1 MEFLLEIST
10 EEMSA
15 SHIKT
20 GLAQLEERIG
30 KTLQDSRIVCLS
42 LETYGTCRRLV
53 VAGDFAPKQ
62 EDREGV
68 VIGPPKEV
76 AFAADGSPTPAA
88 SGFARSQNAE
98 VESLQVV
105 ATPKGEYIGLK
116 RTTQGRATGE
126 ILADALPGI
135 ITSLSFPKMM
145 KWGDV
150 NLRFSRP
157 IKNILALWDEH
168 VLSFSIQ
175 GIKSNDLVSGHKL
188 LSPKR
193 FQVKSFREYR
203 AGLKKNKVILSADE
217 RKQLIIRQIGKR
229 LGPLKAQVF
238 PDEELL
244 EKLTFDVEFP
254 YVFRGDF
261 PREYLRLPLEVLSV
275 AMREGQKLFSVVRE
289 GRQLPLFLGVADAP
303 KDPKRLI
310 RRGNERVLRARLEDA
325 RFFWEQ
331 DLKIPLARRAAGLR
345 KVVFQEKL
353 GSYEEKR
360 ARLKLIIAY
369 LCDRFDEKKLKK
381 EAAQAADLCKVDLLS
396 EMVREFPG
404 LQGKVGGLYARE
416 EGYPPA
422 VSQAIYEHYQ
432 PVGLED
438 VPPSSLG
445 GALLSLADK
454 IDSIVG
460 VVGIGIQVTGS
471 SDAFGLRRHANGICR
486 IILDRKLS
494 LSLDLLLE
502 KAIAAYGDILER
514 PKEEIVGYCRT
525 FFEQRLRF
533 IYESQG
539 YRYDL
544 VSAALG
550 AGLDNISLSLLRL
563 KALDALKKSPYFE
576 PFILMAKRVNNIL
589 RDRPSHP
596 LNGELFVDKEEKEL
610 WSSFAIIRDN
620 VRPLIEEGD
629 FARAQN
635 MIFKLQSPL
644 NAFFDKVLVM
654 AEDKKL
660 RQNRLALLGE
670 LSRLLL
676 AIADYSQIVV
686 EGEKKG
692 TSA

>member
-10 EEMSA
+10 EEMPS
-15 SHIKT
+15 SHIKA
-20 GLAQLEERIG
+20 GLAQLEEKLG
-30 KTLQDSRIVCLS
+30 KTLQDSRIVCFS
-42 LETYGTCRRLV
+42 LQTYGTSRRLV
-53 VAGDFAPKQ
+53 VVGDFAAQQ
-62 EDREGV
+62 EDREEV
-68 VIGPPKEV
+68 VIGPPKEK

-88 SGFARSQNAE
+88 SGFARSHNVG
-98 VESLQVV
+98 VENLRVV
-105 ATPKGEYIGLK
+105 TTPKGKYIGLK

-126 ILADALPGI
+126 ILAEALPGI

-145 KWGDV
+145 KWGEV

-157 IKNILALWDEH
+157 IKNILALWDGH

-175 GIKSNDLVSGHKL
+175 GIQSNDLVSGHKL
-188 LSPKR
+188 LSPHR
-193 FQVKSFREYR
+193 FRVKSFREYR
-203 AGLKKNKVILSADE
+203 TGLKKNMVILSADE
-217 RKQLIIRQIGKR
+217 RKNLILRQIEKR
-229 LGPLKAQVF
+229 LGPLLAQVF

-244 EKLTFDVEFP
+244 EKLTFDVEYP

-275 AMREGQKLFSVVRE
+275 AMREGQNLFSVVRE
-289 GRQLPLFLGVADAP
+289 SRQLPLFLGVADAP

-331 DLKIPLARRAAGLR
+331 DLKVPLARRAAGLR
-345 KVVFQEKL
+345 RVVFREKL
-353 GSYEEKR
+353 GSYDEKR
-360 ARLKLIIAY
+360 ARLKLLVAY
-369 LCDRFDEKKLKK
+369 LCDRLDEKRLRK
-381 EAAQAADLCKVDLLS
+381 EAVQAAELCKVDLLT

-404 LQGKVGGLYARE
+404 LQGRVGGLYARE

-438 VPPSSLG
+438 ASPSSLA

-454 IDSIVG
+454 IDAIVG
-460 VVGIGIQVTGS
+460 AVGIGVQVTGS
-471 SDAFGLRRHANGICR
+471 SDPFGLRRNANGVCR

-494 LSLDLLLE
+494 LSLALLLE
-502 KAIAAYGDILER
+502 KAISAYGDILER
-514 PKEEIVGYCRT
+514 PKEEMIGYCRA

-533 IYESQG
+533 IYEDRG

-550 AGLDNISLSLLRL
+550 AGLDNVYMSLPRL

-589 RDRPSHP
+589 RGRLSYPV
-596 LNGELFVDKEEKEL
+596 NGDLFVDREEKEL

-620 VRPLIEEGD
+620 VLPLIESGD

-635 MIFKLQSPL
+635 MVFKLQSPL

-660 RQNRLALLGE
+660 RHNRLGLLSE
-670 LSRLLL
+670 ISRLLL
-676 AIADYSQIVV
+676 AIADYSQVVV
-686 EGEKKG
+686 EGEKKE
-692 TSA
+692 TSV